1 MTDSIASEREIQSLL
16 VPMQQK
22 PLLLPIACLAEVVD
36 YFRPENSSD
45 GDDWYLGDIEWRGV
59 LIPLVS
65 FERFNQH
72 RFTEFSATAKIA
84 IMNKTVDTAKHGFYG
99 VVIQGIPQPLT
110 LVRGDIHLSKDQLG
124 PAEIARVIVRDLP
137 ATIPDLEELEEQLSE
152 LVTDAA
158 GHDE

>member
-22 PLLLPIACLAEVVD
+22 PLLLPMACLAEVID
-36 YFRPENSSD
+36 YFRPENSTD
-45 GDDWYLGDIEWRGV
+45 EDDWYLGDIEWRGV

-65 FERFNQH
+65 FERFNQN
-72 RFTEFSATAKIA
+72 RFTEFSATARIA

-99 VVIQGIPQPLT
+99 LVVQGIPQPLT
-110 LVRGDIHLSKDQLG
+110 LTRGDIHPSSDEPG
-124 PAEIARVIVRDLP
+124 PAEISRIIVRDLP

-152 LVTDAA
+152 LTAHEVD
-158 GHDE
+158 